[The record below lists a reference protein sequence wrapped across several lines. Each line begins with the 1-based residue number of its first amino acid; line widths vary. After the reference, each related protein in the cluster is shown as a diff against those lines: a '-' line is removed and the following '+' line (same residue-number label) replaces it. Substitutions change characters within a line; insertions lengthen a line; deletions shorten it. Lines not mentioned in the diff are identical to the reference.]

1 MTAILSVVG
10 GGLAGCEAAWQ
21 AAERGIDVILCEMRP
36 VTMTPAHSTDQLAEL
51 VCSNSLGSRLIDRA
65 AGLLKE
71 ELRRL
76 GSIIVKAADATAV
89 PAGGALAVDREAFA
103 EMVTL
108 HVQTHPRIS
117 VQRREVTQLQDR
129 PVIVATGPLT
139 SAALAD
145 EIRRVIG
152 QDYLHF
158 YDAMAP
164 IVAADS
170 IDMDTAFRGSR
181 YGRGELAEGDYI
193 NCPLDETEYRAFV
206 NAVVE
211 AETLPLRGF
220 ESEDPRFFEACLPIE
235 EIARRGVAALSFGPM
250 RPVGLTNEHT
260 GERPYA
266 VVQLRQDNM
275 ASTLY
280 NIVGFQTNLKWGDQ
294 DRVLRMIPGLKHADF
309 ARYGQMHRNTFINAP
324 MVLEPTL
331 EMRREVGLFFAG
343 QITGV
348 EGYVGSAGT
357 GWLAGVNCARTLRG
371 DPLIALPNETMLGA
385 LCNYVSRAEPS
396 RFQPMKAN
404 FGLLP
409 PLEPPVRRK
418 RERQRA
424 YSDRALEVLAETIDK
439 DRVFA

>member
-1 MTAILSVVG
+1 
-10 GGLAGCEAAWQ
+10 
-21 AAERGIDVILCEMRP
+21 
-36 VTMTPAHSTDQLAEL
+36 
-51 VCSNSLGSRLIDRA
+51 
-65 AGLLKE
+65 
-71 ELRRL
+71 
-76 GSIIVKAADATAV
+76 
-89 PAGGALAVDREAFA
+89 
-103 EMVTL
+103 
-108 HVQTHPRIS
+108 
-117 VQRREVTQLQDR
+117 
-129 PVIVATGPLT
+129 
-139 SAALAD
+139 
-145 EIRRVIG
+145 
-152 QDYLHF
+152 
-158 YDAMAP
+158 
-164 IVAADS
+164 
-170 IDMDTAFRGSR
+170 
-181 YGRGELAEGDYI
+181 
-193 NCPLDETEYRAFV
+193 
-206 NAVVE
+206 
-211 AETLPLRGF
+211 
-220 ESEDPRFFEACLPIE
+220 
-235 EIARRGVAALSFGPM
+235 
-250 RPVGLTNEHT
+250 
-260 GERPYA
+260 
-266 VVQLRQDNM
+266 
-275 ASTLY
+275 
-280 NIVGFQTNLKWGDQ
+280 
-294 DRVLRMIPGLKHADF
+294 MIPGLKHADF